1 MLETA
6 LWSAVRALEEQMILC
21 RRICDRALKSNH
33 TRRRKYL
40 KDEHAKLRSA
50 VQLSDNYCCKVK
62 KVDSRNSAN
71 SEDLVVV
78 GSSAG
83 GVGALSTLVSTLSK
97 DFPAPIVLAQHLD
110 PQRPSYLGA
119 ILDRR
124 SALPIVVVDENLP
137 TKLEGGTVYVVP
149 ANKHVKIVDGH
160 VQLESDHIERPTP
173 SVDRLLSSAAES
185 YGEHLIAVI
194 LTGAGSDGAAGAVDV
209 KNAGG
214 MVIIQNPETAPYP
227 SMPLSLPPTVVD
239 HIVEMEQ
246 IGPFLY
252 DLLRGLNLPP
262 EEKPDDPLREILL
275 HVSAH
280 TNIDFGNY
288 KPSTILRRISRR
300 MVVKH
305 VGSLR
310 DYWDYLRSHPD
321 EVEELVKAFLIKV
334 TGFFRDP
341 EAFDF
346 IRTAVLPELIER
358 AGSNGR
364 ILRFWS
370 AGCATGEEAY
380 SMALLIAD
388 VLGPDFPEWSIKIFA
403 TDLAPDAIAF
413 ARRGL
418 YPENVLNDLPN
429 DYRQRF
435 FERIDHGYRIS
446 KMLRETVIFGQQ
458 DISRGVPF
466 PRIDLVICRN
476 LLIYLKPELQ
486 QTVLDLFSYSLHQ
499 SRGFLFLGKAETARP
514 TKASFELVNK
524 KWKIYRCLGGPLSFP
539 MQHGTQ
545 MISPQGEGWRE
556 PRPRV
561 TSVLGSGFDN
571 TVAETETAR
580 LRRINETVL
589 RYLRAGVVIIDRNYR
604 IVTINAAARRL
615 FGIRDIAYDQDF
627 LHTVRG
633 MPYQNLRAA
642 IDLAF
647 REHTTTTLENLELD
661 HNAVGSG
668 RYMDLTIMLMQGELS
683 TPELAM
689 ITAIDTTETVQLK
702 KRLEAVQREQAELV
716 GELSATNRR
725 FAQMNKELQDA
736 NEELQA
742 ANEELML
749 TQEELQ
755 ATNEEFEA
763 TNEELQATNEELE
776 TNNEE
781 LQAANEEL
789 QTTNDEL
796 AARTVELHHLTRE
809 NTEEQFHL
817 SELLERFPYYV
828 MVVDAENLTIQAINP
843 GYALLLG
850 KRNIVGLPLT
860 EFFSGKDL
868 YKLTDALRDVAEHGK
883 ALTTPPMAVKAVE
896 YGGRTEDRFIHSI
909 VPIHNA
915 ADSKPQRL
923 FIYTEKAN
931 EPGNGN

>member
-1 MLETA
+1 MAESQNTA
-6 LWSAVRALEEQMILC
+6 NE
-21 RRICDRALKSNH
+21 N
-33 TRRRKYL
+33 
-40 KDEHAKLRSA
+40 
-50 VQLSDNYCCKVK
+50 
-62 KVDSRNSAN
+62 
-71 SEDLVVV
+71 LVVV

-97 DFPAPIVLAQHLD
+97 DFPAPIVIAQHLD
-110 PQRPSYLGA
+110 PQRPSQLGA
-119 ILDRR
+119 ILERR
-124 SALPIVVVDENLP
+124 SSLPIVVVTDEQP
-137 TKLEGGTVYVVP
+137 TKLEGGQIYVVP
-149 ANKHVKIVDGH
+149 ANKHVKIIDGH
-160 VQLESDHIERPTP
+160 VQLESDHVERPTP
-173 SVDRLLSSAAES
+173 SVDKLLSSAAAS

-194 LTGAGSDGAAGAVDV
+194 LTGSGSDGAAGAIEV

-214 MVIIQNPETAPYP
+214 VVIIQNPETAAYP

-239 HIVEMEQ
+239 HVVEMER
-246 IGPFLY
+246 IGPLLF
-252 DLLRGLNLPP
+252 DLLRGENLQL
-262 EEKPDDPLREILL
+262 EEKSADPLRDILI
-275 HVSAH
+275 HISAH
-280 TNIDFGNY
+280 THIDFRNY
-288 KPSTILRRISRR
+288 KSSTILRRISRR
-300 MVVKH
+300 MAVSH

-310 DYWDYLRSHPD
+310 DYLDYLHANPN

-346 IRTAVLPELIER
+346 LRSYVIPDLIDRSKE
-358 AGSNGR
+358 NGR
-364 ILRFWS
+364 ILRLWS

-403 TDLAPDAIAF
+403 TDLAADAISY

-418 YPENVLNDLPN
+418 YPENVLIDLPD

-435 FERIDHGYRIS
+435 FERVDHGHRIS

-466 PRIDLVICRN
+466 PRIDLVVCRN

-486 QTVLDLFSYSLHQ
+486 QMVLDLFAYSLHQ
-499 SRGFLFLGKAETARP
+499 SRGYLFLGKAETARP
-514 TKASFELVNK
+514 TKAAFELLNK
-524 KWKIYRCLGGPLSFP
+524 KWKIYRCLGGPLAFP
-539 MQHGTQ
+539 AQQNSQLITSQPDGYREQRARLRNEAAPGT
-545 MISPQGEGWRE
+545 PD
-556 PRPRV
+556 P
-561 TSVLGSGFDN
+561 TAAD
-571 TVAETETAR
+571 TETAQ
-580 LRRINETVL
+580 LRRTNEAIL
-589 RYLRAGVVIIDRNYR
+589 RYLTAGVVIIDRNYR

-615 FGIRDIAYDQDF
+615 FGIRDLAYDRDF

-633 MPYQNLRAA
+633 MPYQEVRNA

-647 REHTTTTLENLELD
+647 REHTTTTLEDLEID
-661 HNAVGSG
+661 QTAIGSG
-668 RYMDLTIMLMQGELS
+668 RYMDLTIMLMQVEQS
-683 TPELAM
+683 SPELAM
-689 ITAIDTTETVQLK
+689 ITALDTTEIVQVK

-716 GELSATNRR
+716 TELSTANRR
-725 FAQMNKELQDA
+725 FAEMNKELQDA

-781 LQAANEEL
+781 LQATNEEL

-796 AARTVELHHLTRE
+796 TARTVELHHLTRD
-809 NTEEQFHL
+809 NIAEQFHL

-828 MVVDAENLTIQAINP
+828 MVVDATDLTIQAINP

-850 KRNIVGLPLT
+850 KRDIVGLSIT

-868 YKLTDALRDVAEHGK
+868 HKLTDALREVAEQGK
-883 ALTTPPMAVKAVE
+883 ALTTSPMSVKAVE
-896 YGGRTEDRFIHSI
+896 YGGGAEDQFIHSI
-909 VPIHNA
+909 VPIHSVKDNKA
-915 ADSKPQRL
+915 ERL
-923 FIYTEKAN
+923 FIYTEKA
-931 EPGNGN
+931 